1 MNSSRAV
8 LQLAS
13 LSSSNQAVEY
23 LKLNVQNP
31 KLNAGKL
38 PLDLLG
44 NLLAEVESA
53 DPRVVLGPKPGED
66 AALIDFGDR
75 YLVAKTDPI
84 TFATNLIGWYMVNVN
99 ANDLAVMGATPKWL
113 LATLLLPEG
122 TRETK
127 VAEIFEQLRDACSE
141 LGVTL
146 VGGHTEVTYGLDRPI
161 AVGAMLGE
169 VDRDRAILSS
179 GVQPGDSL
187 ILTKGVAVE
196 GTSILSRE
204 AADELNT
211 RGADADSIERAAG
224 FLFDPGI
231 SVLKDARVAT
241 EAGEV
246 HAMHDPTEGGLSGGL
261 YELAAASGVG
271 FDIDADSIPILPECK
286 LFCDA
291 LGLDPLGLIASG
303 SLLAAVAPSS
313 TDAVLDALSG
323 KAIDA
328 SVIGVAND
336 DAEEITLHSDG
347 SSSEFPRFPRDE
359 LARFFSP

>member
-1 MNSSRAV
+1 MVICIEPSMTGD
-8 LQLAS
+8 
-13 LSSSNQAVEY
+13 
-23 LKLNVQNP
+23 NP

-44 NLLAEVESA
+44 NLLGEIETS
-53 DPRVVLGPKPGED
+53 DPRVVLGPRPGED

-84 TFATNLIGWYMVNVN
+84 TFATDLIGWYMVNVN
-99 ANDLAVMGATPKWL
+99 ANDLAVMGATPRWL

-122 TRETK
+122 IRASR
-127 VAEIFEQLRDACSE
+127 VAEMFRQLSDACAE
-141 LGVTL
+141 LNIAL
-146 VGGHTEVTYGLDRPI
+146 VGGHTEITYGLDRPI

-169 VDRDRAILSS
+169 VDKDKAVLSS
-179 GVQPGDSL
+179 GVHPGDSL

-196 GTSILSRE
+196 GTSILARE
-204 AADELNT
+204 AADQLAE
-211 RGADADSIERAAG
+211 RGIDTDIVERVAG
-224 FLFDPGI
+224 FLFYPGI
-231 SVLKDARVAT
+231 SVLRDARIAA

-271 FDIDADSIPILPECK
+271 FDIEAASIPILPECR
-286 LFCDA
+286 LFCEA

-303 SLLAAVAPSS
+303 SLLAAVAPGS
-313 TDAVLDALSG
+313 TDAILNALSG
-323 KAIDA
+323 EGIDA
-328 SVIGVAND
+328 RVIGVAND
-336 DAEEITLHSDG
+336 SAGEIRLRSEG
-347 SSSEFPRFPRDE
+347 VASEFPRFQRDE